1 MIEIGQDMRSNS
13 CPCGGALPRLP
24 DRRVIRP
31 SVRIPEAKGYFRRS
45 SGFLRTRV
53 ALDVSDDGSGLVRNR
68 TNRADDRLIS
78 LPLEVVITTPVVA
91 PAILAR
97 NSIEMRLARSP
108 TCR

>member
-1 MIEIGQDMRSNS
+1 MRFFERE
-13 CPCGGALPRLP
+13 LP
-24 DRRVIRP
+24 
-31 SVRIPEAKGYFRRS
+31 
-45 SGFLRTRV
+45 
-53 ALDVSDDGSGLVRNR
+53 LDVSDDGSGLVRNR

-108 TCR
+108 NLPIDRPDPPLRVAAALDDCPNTSIRFLFVHERLPHGP